1 MSQENVEIVR
11 KALGTYNAFMRGDL
25 EGQAA
30 AEAMA
35 EVGDPQFEWRWRDEQ
50 TFPDAPQ
57 RLRGVAAMR
66 GFWQQ
71 VGGAW
76 VDVVLEPLEFIDATG
91 DRVLV
96 SVRQSGRGRESGVPV
111 EFHFFQVFTIRDG
124 RVWRVEIFR
133 HKADA
138 LEAAGLPE

>member
-1 MSQENVEIVR
+1 MSEENVEVVR
-11 KALGTYNAFMRGDL
+11 KALDTYNAFMRGDL
-25 EGQAA
+25 DGQAA

-35 EVGDPQFEWRWRDEQ
+35 ELGDPRFEWRWREQ
-50 TFPDAPQ
+50 IFPDAPQ

-66 GFWQQ
+66 QFWQQ

-76 VDVVLEPLEFIDATG
+76 VDVVLEPLEFTEAPG
-91 DRVLV
+91 GRVLT

-138 LEAAGLPE
+138 LEAAGLGE